1 MRFVCADY
9 LRVGKCKKSQ
19 PVTGYQK
26 IALQRLTRQRMHVAQ
41 LLGKEKQYLSTN
53 LFLKFSA
60 LKVNPETNPFSNTF
74 SKTASNM
81 LSDSL
86 TTEEIANAEIEDLVI
101 RISKLSRNRFESSE
115 EVARMLK
122 KASRDSYRLDKVSSD
137 SVSISMASS
146 FRLIRIYEDELKT
159 LDREIIR
166 LIDGN
171 QNNYYKILTSI
182 KGIGNVYAAGIIAE
196 INDISL
202 FSTDSQPASYA
213 GLRWKKNQSGQKDS
227 QHTKQTKACNTYL
240 RYYLVESA
248 GSIIRYN
255 DEYAAYNIQI
265 MVSAGLITMYG
276 VYQNRTDYHTLPN
289 MIERYYDNYNSYPL
303 NLCADAGYGIYDN
316 YRYLDEKKINNYVK
330 YQNWQGEATGKNP
343 QRYFVDENNNVS
355 CLNGNI
361 GKIIPFGKIHQRNKG
376 SYLYHFEGCLNCKH
390 EKICRKKRKNRDN
403 DYTDVELN
411 PKYELYKKQAR
422 ENLQSIPGIEIRVN
436 RSIQVEGAFGNIKQN
451 YGFARLKRRGLNN
464 VGSEIMMV
472 CLSVNIRKFFTL
484 KNNPDKAKSKYWL
497 ADENTHRSIS

>member
-1 MRFVCADY
+1 MPTKTLYVGIDVSLKTNQVCAINFNQDVFFNESFENSPDGYEKLVLKIMSTLEDHKELTRVWMCMETTNVYHIHTSSLLASEPRLSPYGCKVYIENAKSIENYKRTFTDREKTDPEDAFLCADY

-101 RISKLSRNRFESSE
+101 RISKLSKNRFESSE

-202 FSTDSQPASYA
+202 FSTDSQLASYA

-255 DEYAAYNIQI
+255 DEYAAY
-265 MVSAGLITMYG
+265 
-276 VYQNRTDYHTLPN
+276 
-289 MIERYYDNYNSYPL
+289 YY
-303 NLCADAGYGIYDN
+303 
-316 YRYLDEKKINNYVK
+316 RKRKEVKINQHKRALVLTARKFVRLIY
-330 YQNWQGEATGKNP
+330 GMLRHGKL
-343 QRYFVDENNNVS
+343 Y
-355 CLNGNI
+355 GNT
-361 GKIIPFGKIHQRNKG
+361 
-376 SYLYHFEGCLNCKH
+376 Y
-390 EKICRKKRKNRDN
+390 
-403 DYTDVELN
+403 
-411 PKYELYKKQAR
+411 
-422 ENLQSIPGIEIRVN
+422 QSI
-436 RSIQVEGAFGNIKQN
+436 
-451 YGFARLKRRGLNN
+451 
-464 VGSEIMMV
+464 
-472 CLSVNIRKFFTL
+472 
-484 KNNPDKAKSKYWL
+484 KN
-497 ADENTHRSIS
+497 

>member
-1 MRFVCADY
+1 MPTKTLYVGIDVSLKTNQVCAINFNQDVFFNESFENSPDGYEKLVLKIMSTLEDHKELTRVWMCMETTNVYHIHTSSLLASEPRLSSYGCKVYIENAKSIENYKRTFTDREKTDPEDAFLCADY

-101 RISKLSRNRFESSE
+101 RISKLSKNRFESSE

-202 FSTDSQPASYA
+202 FSTDSQLASYA

-255 DEYAAYNIQI
+255 DEYAAYYYRKRKEVKINQHKRAL
-265 MVSAGLITMYG
+265 VLTARKFVRLIYG
-276 VYQNRTDYHTLPN
+276 MLRHGKL
-289 MIERYYDNYNSYPL
+289 YDNTY
-303 NLCADAGYGIYDN
+303 
-316 YRYLDEKKINNYVK
+316 
-330 YQNWQGEATGKNP
+330 
-343 QRYFVDENNNVS
+343 
-355 CLNGNI
+355 
-361 GKIIPFGKIHQRNKG
+361 
-376 SYLYHFEGCLNCKH
+376 
-390 EKICRKKRKNRDN
+390 
-403 DYTDVELN
+403 
-411 PKYELYKKQAR
+411 
-422 ENLQSIPGIEIRVN
+422 QSI
-436 RSIQVEGAFGNIKQN
+436 
-451 YGFARLKRRGLNN
+451 
-464 VGSEIMMV
+464 
-472 CLSVNIRKFFTL
+472 
-484 KNNPDKAKSKYWL
+484 KN
-497 ADENTHRSIS
+497 

>member
-1 MRFVCADY
+1 MPTKTLYVGIDVSLKTNQVCTINFNQDVFFNESFDNSPDGYEKLVLKILSTLENHKELTKVWMCMETTNVYHIHTSSLLASEPRLSPFGCKVYIENAKSIENYKRTFTDREKTDPEDAFLCADY

-86 TTEEIANAEIEDLVI
+86 TTEEIASAEIEDLVI
-101 RISKLSRNRFESSE
+101 RISELSRNRFESSE

-202 FSTDSQPASYA
+202 FSSDSQLASYA

-240 RYYLVESA
+240 RYYLVEGTS
-248 GSIIRYN
+248 SIIRYN
-255 DEYAAYNIQI
+255 DEYATYYYRKRKEVKINQHKRAL
-265 MVSAGLITMYG
+265 VLTARKFVRLIYG
-276 VYQNRTDYHTLPN
+276 MLRHGKL
-289 MIERYYDNYNSYPL
+289 YDNAY
-303 NLCADAGYGIYDN
+303 
-316 YRYLDEKKINNYVK
+316 
-330 YQNWQGEATGKNP
+330 
-343 QRYFVDENNNVS
+343 
-355 CLNGNI
+355 
-361 GKIIPFGKIHQRNKG
+361 
-376 SYLYHFEGCLNCKH
+376 
-390 EKICRKKRKNRDN
+390 
-403 DYTDVELN
+403 
-411 PKYELYKKQAR
+411 
-422 ENLQSIPGIEIRVN
+422 QSI
-436 RSIQVEGAFGNIKQN
+436 
-451 YGFARLKRRGLNN
+451 
-464 VGSEIMMV
+464 
-472 CLSVNIRKFFTL
+472 
-484 KNNPDKAKSKYWL
+484 KN
-497 ADENTHRSIS
+497 

>member
-1 MRFVCADY
+1 MPTKTLYVGIDVSLKTNQVCTINFNQDVFFNESFENSPDGYEKLVLKILSTLENHKELTRVWMCMETTNVYHIHTSSLLASEPRLSPYGCKVYIENAKSIENYKRTFTDREKTDPEDAFLCADY

-101 RISKLSRNRFESSE
+101 RISKLSKNRFESSE

-202 FSTDSQPASYA
+202 FSSDSQLASYA

-248 GSIIRYN
+248 SSIIRYN
-255 DEYAAYNIQI
+255 DEYAAY
-265 MVSAGLITMYG
+265 
-276 VYQNRTDYHTLPN
+276 
-289 MIERYYDNYNSYPL
+289 YY
-303 NLCADAGYGIYDN
+303 
-316 YRYLDEKKINNYVK
+316 
-330 YQNWQGEATGKNP
+330 
-343 QRYFVDENNNVS
+343 
-355 CLNGNI
+355 
-361 GKIIPFGKIHQRNKG
+361 
-376 SYLYHFEGCLNCKH
+376 
-390 EKICRKKRKNRDN
+390 KKRKEVKINQHKRALVLTARKFVRLIYGMLRNSKLYDN
-403 DYTDVELN
+403 AY
-411 PKYELYKKQAR
+411 
-422 ENLQSIPGIEIRVN
+422 QSI
-436 RSIQVEGAFGNIKQN
+436 
-451 YGFARLKRRGLNN
+451 
-464 VGSEIMMV
+464 
-472 CLSVNIRKFFTL
+472 
-484 KNNPDKAKSKYWL
+484 KN
-497 ADENTHRSIS
+497 

>member
-1 MRFVCADY
+1 MPTKTLYVGIDVSLKTNQICTINFNQDVFFNESFENSPDGYEKLVLKILSTLEDHKELTRVWMCMETTNVYHIHTSSLLASEPRLSPYGCKVYIENAKSIENYKRTFTDREKTDPEDAFLCADY

-60 LKVNPETNPFSNTF
+60 LKVNPETNPFSNTY

-202 FSTDSQPASYA
+202 FSTDSQLASYA

-255 DEYAAYNIQI
+255 DEYAAYYYRKRKEVKINQHKRAL
-265 MVSAGLITMYG
+265 VLTARKFVRLIYG
-276 VYQNRTDYHTLPN
+276 MLRHGKL
-289 MIERYYDNYNSYPL
+289 YDN
-303 NLCADAGYGIYDN
+303 A
-316 YRYLDEKKINNYVK
+316 
-330 YQNWQGEATGKNP
+330 YQLIKN
-343 QRYFVDENNNVS
+343 
-355 CLNGNI
+355 
-361 GKIIPFGKIHQRNKG
+361 
-376 SYLYHFEGCLNCKH
+376 
-390 EKICRKKRKNRDN
+390 
-403 DYTDVELN
+403 
-411 PKYELYKKQAR
+411 
-422 ENLQSIPGIEIRVN
+422 
-436 RSIQVEGAFGNIKQN
+436 
-451 YGFARLKRRGLNN
+451 
-464 VGSEIMMV
+464 
-472 CLSVNIRKFFTL
+472 
-484 KNNPDKAKSKYWL
+484 
-497 ADENTHRSIS
+497 

>member
-1 MRFVCADY
+1 MPTKTLYVGIDVSLKTNQVCTINFNQDVFFNESFENSPDGYEKLVLKILSTLENHKELTRVWMCMETTNVYHIHTSSLLSSEPRLSPYGCKVYIENAKSIENYKRTFTDREKTDPEDAFLCADY

-101 RISKLSRNRFESSE
+101 RISELSKNRFESSE

-146 FRLIRIYEDELKT
+146 FRLIKMYEDELKT

-202 FSTDSQPASYA
+202 FSTDSQLASYA

-255 DEYAAYNIQI
+255 DEYAAYYYRKRKEVKINQHKRAL
-265 MVSAGLITMYG
+265 VLTARKFVRLIYG
-276 VYQNRTDYHTLPN
+276 MLRHGKL
-289 MIERYYDNYNSYPL
+289 YDNTY
-303 NLCADAGYGIYDN
+303 
-316 YRYLDEKKINNYVK
+316 
-330 YQNWQGEATGKNP
+330 
-343 QRYFVDENNNVS
+343 
-355 CLNGNI
+355 
-361 GKIIPFGKIHQRNKG
+361 
-376 SYLYHFEGCLNCKH
+376 
-390 EKICRKKRKNRDN
+390 
-403 DYTDVELN
+403 
-411 PKYELYKKQAR
+411 
-422 ENLQSIPGIEIRVN
+422 QSI
-436 RSIQVEGAFGNIKQN
+436 
-451 YGFARLKRRGLNN
+451 
-464 VGSEIMMV
+464 
-472 CLSVNIRKFFTL
+472 
-484 KNNPDKAKSKYWL
+484 KN
-497 ADENTHRSIS
+497 

>member
-1 MRFVCADY
+1 MPTKTLYVGIDVSLKTNQVCTINFNQDVFFNESFDNSPDGYEKLVLKILSTLEDHKELTRVWMCMETTNVYHIHTSSLLASEPRLSPYGCKVYIENAKSIENYKRTFTDREKTDPEDAFLCADY

-101 RISKLSRNRFESSE
+101 RISKLSKNRFESSE

-202 FSTDSQPASYA
+202 FSSDSQLASYA

-255 DEYAAYNIQI
+255 DEYAAYYYRKRKEVKINQHKRAL
-265 MVSAGLITMYG
+265 VLTARKFVRLIYG
-276 VYQNRTDYHTLPN
+276 MLRHSKL
-289 MIERYYDNYNSYPL
+289 YDNAY
-303 NLCADAGYGIYDN
+303 
-316 YRYLDEKKINNYVK
+316 
-330 YQNWQGEATGKNP
+330 
-343 QRYFVDENNNVS
+343 
-355 CLNGNI
+355 
-361 GKIIPFGKIHQRNKG
+361 
-376 SYLYHFEGCLNCKH
+376 
-390 EKICRKKRKNRDN
+390 
-403 DYTDVELN
+403 
-411 PKYELYKKQAR
+411 
-422 ENLQSIPGIEIRVN
+422 QSI
-436 RSIQVEGAFGNIKQN
+436 
-451 YGFARLKRRGLNN
+451 
-464 VGSEIMMV
+464 
-472 CLSVNIRKFFTL
+472 
-484 KNNPDKAKSKYWL
+484 KN
-497 ADENTHRSIS
+497 